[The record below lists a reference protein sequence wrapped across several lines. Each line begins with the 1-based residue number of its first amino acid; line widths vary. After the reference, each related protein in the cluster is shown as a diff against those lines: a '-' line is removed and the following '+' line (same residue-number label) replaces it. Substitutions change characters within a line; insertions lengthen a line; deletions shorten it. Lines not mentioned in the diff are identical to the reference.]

1 MARVG
6 KESMDRRYLKRM
18 DAYWARVER
27 RRRSFDGIVN
37 SDFFD
42 LWHTHIDWRGRGNR
56 SLPDR
61 MHVAELTYR
70 LLLDLET
77 FARSRPFPVQC
88 WATLSEDTGSNGVYL
103 HSANP
108 NGTPFPYEFDGIEWE
123 APPPP
128 ETASID
134 YAATHKVGRLRYA
147 DATVHVIQLRD

>member
-1 MARVG
+1 M
-6 KESMDRRYLKRM
+6 KNESMDRRYLKRM

-27 RRRSFDGIVN
+27 RRRSFDGIAN

-61 MHVAELTYR
+61 MRVAELTYR
-70 LLLDLET
+70 LLLDLNA

-88 WATLSEDTGSNGVYL
+88 WATLCEDTGSNAVFL

-108 NGTPFPYEFDGIEWE
+108 NGAPFPYDFDGTQWDVE
-123 APPPP
+123 PPP
-128 ETASID
+128 EAASI
-134 YAATHKVGRLRYA
+134 APKVPYRIGRVRHS
-147 DATVHVIQLRD
+147 DSTVHVIQLRD